1 MEGFW
6 INRKR
11 LGIFLGV
18 SVTLLV
24 IVVVISLNTFLHQPQ
39 AQDASRNLDNKTLRI
54 SNKTVLRTKMD
65 TANSDGSDGII
76 FDNIVFPDRN
86 SNLGHEDIKPTVLP
100 ASKNILVLI
109 HEIGHIEKNE
119 PRNGNFFN
127 CLKSFQIH

>member
-39 AQDASRNLDNKTLRI
+39 AQDASRNLGKNTP
-54 SNKTVLRTKMD
+54 
-65 TANSDGSDGII
+65 GINIWDRAIMIHGMATFSI
-76 FDNIVFPDRN
+76 F
-86 SNLGHEDIKPTVLP
+86 
-100 ASKNILVLI
+100 
-109 HEIGHIEKNE
+109 
-119 PRNGNFFN
+119 
-127 CLKSFQIH
+127 

>member
-39 AQDASRNLDNKTLRI
+39 AQDASRNLDNNTI
-54 SNKTVLRTKMD
+54 GNSNGTGLRTRMD
-65 TANSDGSDGII
+65 TANSDGSDSII
-76 FDNIVFPDRN
+76 FDNIVFPDRD

-100 ASKNILVLI
+100 TSKDILI
-109 HEIGHIEKNE
+109 
-119 PRNGNFFN
+119 
-127 CLKSFQIH
+127 